1 MLTYTNIS
9 DIIMSSRK
17 ARNTYNIEAK
27 ICLQSK
33 QTKGDVN
40 MKTLKERLSELEKE
54 LTPVCKAH
62 EDDCDKCPYKCT
74 KCREYAEI
82 AAELER

>member
-1 MLTYTNIS
+1 
-9 DIIMSSRK
+9 
-17 ARNTYNIEAK
+17 
-27 ICLQSK
+27 
-33 QTKGDVN
+33 

-74 KCREYAEI
+74 KCREYIELAADFYGIGIFGKVDFEHVQGDVFEI
-82 AAELER
+82 CIA

>member
-1 MLTYTNIS
+1 
-9 DIIMSSRK
+9 
-17 ARNTYNIEAK
+17 
-27 ICLQSK
+27 
-33 QTKGDVN
+33 

-74 KCREYAEI
+74 KCREYIEL
-82 AAELER
+82 AAELERQKERDKKNENRAIYQLGNRQ

>member
-1 MLTYTNIS
+1 
-9 DIIMSSRK
+9 
-17 ARNTYNIEAK
+17 
-27 ICLQSK
+27 
-33 QTKGDVN
+33 

-74 KCREYAEI
+74 KCREYIEL
-82 AAELER
+82 AAELERQKERNKNENWAIYQLGNWQ

>member
-1 MLTYTNIS
+1 
-9 DIIMSSRK
+9 
-17 ARNTYNIEAK
+17 
-27 ICLQSK
+27 
-33 QTKGDVN
+33 

-74 KCREYAEI
+74 KCREYIEL
-82 AAELER
+82 AAELERQGNYYGRVKLVSRLQI

>member
-1 MLTYTNIS
+1 
-9 DIIMSSRK
+9 
-17 ARNTYNIEAK
+17 
-27 ICLQSK
+27 
-33 QTKGDVN
+33 

-54 LTPVCKAH
+54 LTPACKAH
-62 EDDCDKCPYKCT
+62 EDDCDKCPYKRT

>member
-1 MLTYTNIS
+1 
-9 DIIMSSRK
+9 MSSRK
-17 ARNTYNIEAK
+17 ARNTYYIEAK

-54 LTPVCKAH
+54 LAPVCKAH